1 LVIVLALVFPAK
13 LGFELNRGSI
23 SERRVKALGVVDGFD
38 EGADLAAGFVE
49 VHVGL
54 AVDLLG
60 FERIRFAALRV
71 MKLSALAL
79 S

>member
-1 LVIVLALVFPAK
+1 MALVFPAK
-13 LGFELNRGSI
+13 LGFELNRGLI
-23 SERRVKALGVVDGFD
+23 SERRVKALAIVDGFD

-49 VHVGL
+49 VRIGL
-54 AVDLLG
+54 SVRRLG
-60 FERIRFAALRV
+60 FQRIRFAALRV